1 MLAEKQRVERL
12 SRPLHEAQQQYT
24 QQFVQQLAENR
35 QQNVTAKLAIHTVEH
50 TGRPRTAFKV
60 PHQPQMDG
68 QPAALAETFVDE
80 GYGSD
85 DYAKAQHERQ
95 QRENAAQVLAALQR
109 HSNNRADSLRSTLSR
124 HSTRIFESS
133 QPAPPNS
140 QILKR
145 SRSESLDLSSER
157 TRCFKLQQNHLCTQ
171 KQSNQTTD
179 DNLHY
184 CPVADLIKAMVPTT
198 HPYLPPR
205 MPVQDGV
212 HNKRIALET
221 SCPAATLASMHLQK
235 DILLQG

>member
-1 MLAEKQRVERL
+1 MLTEKQRVERL

-50 TGRPRTAFKV
+50 TGRPRTAFKA

-95 QRENAAQVLAALQR
+95 QRENAAQGLAALQR
-109 HSNNRADSLRSTLSR
+109 HSNNRADSLRPTLSR
-124 HSTRIFESS
+124 HSTQIFESS